1 MIFLDNYL
9 LKYYTYQTVKMQSLM
24 YANTLSAQSNSE
36 LSNLSRSSRLNRRD
50 NNSFVIYND
59 FVNARFVTV
68 RTARQRARRQAL
80 RDITSDN
87 TENTD
92 PETGLILPVL
102 NEVDRLN
109 RDETRVP
116 LGTIDMNIMRT

>member
-1 MIFLDNYL
+1 MIFSENYL
-9 LKYYTYQTVKMQSLM
+9 VKYYTYQTVKMQSLM